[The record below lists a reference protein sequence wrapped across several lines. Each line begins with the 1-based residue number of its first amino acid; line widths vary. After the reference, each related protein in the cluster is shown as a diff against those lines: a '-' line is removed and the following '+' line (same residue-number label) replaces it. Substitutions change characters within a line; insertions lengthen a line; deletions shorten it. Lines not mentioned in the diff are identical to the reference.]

1 MSLPIKRNQGV
12 GFPGNSVVKNL
23 PANAG
28 DMDLIP
34 GRGRFH
40 MLQSNQVHVPQL
52 MSLCSRAQ
60 ERQRLSPCAATAEA
74 CAP

>member
-1 MSLPIKRNQGV
+1 MSFPIKRNQGM
-12 GFPGNSVVKNL
+12 GFPGGSVVKNL

-28 DMDLIP
+28 NMDLIP

-52 MSLCSRAQ
+52 MSLCSRVQ
-60 ERQRLSPCAATAEA
+60 ELQLLSPCAVTAKA
-74 CAP
+74 HAP